1 VAKEFCARV
10 EEKARGQEVA
20 HSVTPSQ
27 QVIKIVH
34 DELVDLLGGA
44 NEPLREAKQPP
55 TVIVLAGLQGSG
67 KTTTAGK
74 LARALQKRNKRPLL
88 VAADI
93 YRPAAI
99 EQLETLGRQLD
110 VPVLADRS
118 EKEVERLAERGVARA
133 REERR
138 NVVIVDTAGRL
149 HVDDEMM
156 AELERVFAAAEPDEA
171 LLVADGM
178 TGQDAVRIA
187 ETFHQRLPLTGVIL
201 TKLDGD
207 ARGGAALSIHAVTGL
222 PIKYIGMGERLDAL
236 EAFHPD
242 RMAGR
247 ILDRGDVVSLV
258 ERAQESIDQDEA
270 ARLEDKVG
278 RRGQFDL
285 EDFLT
290 AMRQLKR
297 MGPIEGILGMLP
309 GVGKQLKGAKVD
321 PDRMAKSEAIVLSMT
336 MAERRNPKILNG
348 SRRKRIARG
357 SGTTVQ
363 EVNQLL
369 KQFGEMNKMMK
380 QLKGTFGPKLLR
392 R

>member
-1 VAKEFCARV
+1 
-10 EEKARGQEVA
+10 
-20 HSVTPSQ
+20 
-27 QVIKIVH
+27 
-34 DELVDLLGGA
+34 
-44 NEPLREAKQPP
+44 
-55 TVIVLAGLQGSG
+55 VIVLAGLQGSG

-74 LARALQKRNKRPLL
+74 LARVLQRRNRRPLL
-88 VAADI
+88 VAADV

-99 EQLETLGRQLD
+99 DQLETLGRQLD
-110 VPVLADRS
+110 VPVLADRD
-118 EKEVERLAERGVARA
+118 ERRVERLAERGIARA

-149 HVDDEMM
+149 HIDDEMM
-156 AELERVFAAAEPDEA
+156 AELERVFAATEPDEA

-187 ETFHQRLPLTGVIL
+187 ETFHARLPLTGVIL

-222 PIKYIGMGERLDAL
+222 PIKYVGMGERLDAL

-258 ERAQESIDQDEA
+258 ERAQEAIDRDEA
-270 ARLEDKVG
+270 AILEDKVG

-285 EDFLT
+285 DDFLS
-290 AMRQLKR
+290 AMKQLKR
-297 MGPIEGILGMLP
+297 MGPLEGILGMIP

-321 PDRMAKSEAIVLSMT
+321 PDRMKRSEAIVLSMT
-336 MAERRNPKILNG
+336 RAERRNPKILNG

-363 EVNQLL
+363 EVNLLL
-369 KQFGEMNKMMK
+369 KQFAEMNKMMK
-380 QLKGTFGPKLLR
+380 QLKGAFGPKLLR

>member
-1 VAKEFCARV
+1 
-10 EEKARGQEVA
+10 
-20 HSVTPSQ
+20 
-27 QVIKIVH
+27 
-34 DELVDLLGGA
+34 
-44 NEPLREAKQPP
+44 
-55 TVIVLAGLQGSG
+55 
-67 KTTTAGK
+67 
-74 LARALQKRNKRPLL
+74 
-88 VAADI
+88 
-93 YRPAAI
+93 
-99 EQLETLGRQLD
+99 
-110 VPVLADRS
+110 
-118 EKEVERLAERGVARA
+118 
-133 REERR
+133 
-138 NVVIVDTAGRL
+138 
-149 HVDDEMM
+149 
-156 AELERVFAAAEPDEA
+156 
-171 LLVADGM
+171 
-178 TGQDAVRIA
+178 
-187 ETFHQRLPLTGVIL
+187 VIL

-242 RMAGR
+242 GMAGR

-258 ERAQESIDQDEA
+258 ERAQESIDQEEA
-270 ARLEDKVG
+270 HRLEDKVG

-290 AMRQLKR
+290 AMKQLKR

-321 PDRMAKSEAIVLSMT
+321 PDRMKKSEAIVLSMT
-336 MAERRNPKILNG
+336 TAERRNPKILNG

>member
-1 VAKEFCARV
+1 
-10 EEKARGQEVA
+10 
-20 HSVTPSQ
+20 
-27 QVIKIVH
+27 
-34 DELVDLLGGA
+34 
-44 NEPLREAKQPP
+44 
-55 TVIVLAGLQGSG
+55 
-67 KTTTAGK
+67 
-74 LARALQKRNKRPLL
+74 
-88 VAADI
+88 
-93 YRPAAI
+93 
-99 EQLETLGRQLD
+99 
-110 VPVLADRS
+110 
-118 EKEVERLAERGVARA
+118 
-133 REERR
+133 
-138 NVVIVDTAGRL
+138 
-149 HVDDEMM
+149 
-156 AELERVFAAAEPDEA
+156 
-171 LLVADGM
+171 M

-187 ETFHQRLPLTGVIL
+187 ESFHGRLSLTGVIL

-222 PIKYIGMGERLDAL
+222 PIKFVGVGERLDAL

-258 ERAQESIDQDEA
+258 ERAQEAIDQEEA
-270 ARLEDKVG
+270 AKLEDKVG
-278 RRGQFDL
+278 RKGRFDL

-290 AMRQLKR
+290 AMKQLKR
-297 MGPIEGILGMLP
+297 MGPVEGLLGMLP

-321 PDRMAKSEAIVLSMT
+321 PDRMKRSEAIVLSMT
-336 MAERRNPKILNG
+336 PAERRNPKILNG

-380 QLKGTFGPKLLR
+380 QIQSTFGPRLLR

>member
-1 VAKEFCARV
+1 
-10 EEKARGQEVA
+10 
-20 HSVTPSQ
+20 
-27 QVIKIVH
+27 
-34 DELVDLLGGA
+34 
-44 NEPLREAKQPP
+44 
-55 TVIVLAGLQGSG
+55 
-67 KTTTAGK
+67 
-74 LARALQKRNKRPLL
+74 
-88 VAADI
+88 
-93 YRPAAI
+93 
-99 EQLETLGRQLD
+99 
-110 VPVLADRS
+110 
-118 EKEVERLAERGVARA
+118 
-133 REERR
+133 
-138 NVVIVDTAGRL
+138 
-149 HVDDEMM
+149 
-156 AELERVFAAAEPDEA
+156 
-171 LLVADGM
+171 M

-187 ETFHQRLPLTGVIL
+187 ETFHQRLPLTGVML

-270 ARLEDKVG
+270 QRLEDKVG

-290 AMRQLKR
+290 AMKQLKR

-321 PDRMAKSEAIVLSMT
+321 PDRMKKSEAIVLSMT
-336 MAERRNPKILNG
+336 IAERRNPKILNG

-380 QLKGTFGPKLLR
+380 QIKGTFGPKLLR